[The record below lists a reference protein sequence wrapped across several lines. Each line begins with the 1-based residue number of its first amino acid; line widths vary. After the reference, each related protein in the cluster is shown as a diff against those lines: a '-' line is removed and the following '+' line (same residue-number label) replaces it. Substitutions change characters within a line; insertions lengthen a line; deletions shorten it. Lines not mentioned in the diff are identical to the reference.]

1 MSELFPYAINQ
12 IREVRAYT
20 LPLIDDMPL
29 DEWFR
34 MPAEGV
40 THLAWQVGHIAMAQF
55 RLCLERLRD
64 LQPGDRDL
72 ISKDFIRLF
81 NKGTVPAAD
90 PGTYPPAAEIRAVFD
105 RVYEAV
111 MREAPAYTGDD
122 LETPLTSPHPMFKTK
137 LEALLFASK
146 HELVHAGQIGLLRR
160 LLGRPPL
167 R

>member
-1 MSELFPYAINQ
+1 MNERFQFALDQ

-20 LPLIDDMPL
+20 LPLLDVEPDD
-29 DEWFR
+29 WFR

-40 THLAWQVGHIAMAQF
+40 THIAWQVGHVAMAQF

-64 LQPGDRDL
+64 LQPGDREL

-81 NKGTVPAAD
+81 SKGTVPAAD
-90 PGTYPPAAEIRAVFD
+90 SSVYPLAAEIRATFD

-111 MREAPAYTGDD
+111 MREAPAYAGND
-122 LETPLTSPHPMFKTK
+122 LETPLSNPHPMFTTK
-137 LEALLFASK
+137 LEALLFSSK
-146 HELVHAGQIGLLRR
+146 HEMLHAGQIGLLRR
-160 LLGRPPL
+160 LLGKSPL

>member
-1 MSELFPYAINQ
+1 MNERFQFALDQ

-20 LPLIDDMPL
+20 LPLIDDVPQ

-34 MPAEGV
+34 MPVEGV
-40 THLAWQVGHIAMAQF
+40 THIAWQVGHIAMAQF

-81 NKGTVPAAD
+81 NKGTIPAAD
-90 PGTYPPAAEIRAVFD
+90 ASVYPPAAEIRATFD
-105 RVYEAV
+105 RVYESV
-111 MREAPAYTGDD
+111 MREAPAYVGND
-122 LETPLTSPHPMFKTK
+122 LETPLSNPHPLFKTK
-137 LEALLFASK
+137 LEALLVSFR
-146 HELVHAGQIGLLRR
+146 HEMLHAGQIGLLRR
-160 LLGRPPL
+160 LLGKAPL